1 MHLRGNRF
9 LGGCIHIL
17 EVVTVT
23 ALLRVIVLHA
33 PPLILCHRQTM
44 SFKFLRRVNNA
55 KNFTIQLF
63 TCFELAYHLRH
74 KLVRNVT
81 IRTGRTDAATVVV
94 VHGIHVFLI
103 HRVAHFVA
111 ANAELFGIGFFHPGV
126 KATPEDDAANKT
138 DQQQRPQRQT
148 GWGYATISTGA

>member
-1 MHLRGNRF
+1 GFKHTHAITLLKTWLDFTHIGQLVRYPFMAINTGLPIFHRLVMHLRGNRF

-55 KNFTIQLF
+55 KTTLPRWQSWKALMKSLKPITQP
-63 TCFELAYHLRH
+63 
-74 KLVRNVT
+74 
-81 IRTGRTDAATVVV
+81 ATTAS
-94 VHGIHVFLI
+94 L
-103 HRVAHFVA
+103 
-111 ANAELFGIGFFHPGV
+111 
-126 KATPEDDAANKT
+126 
-138 DQQQRPQRQT
+138 
-148 GWGYATISTGA
+148 